1 MIEKVAIAIEIAAK
15 CRPYGLYDYSSY
27 KYIAK
32 AAIEAM
38 REPTEEM
45 IEAIDDSFDWDSSDT
60 NGSWFIKSADPKA
73 AWIAGIDAVLKDSK

>member
-1 MIEKVAIAIEIAAK
+1 
-15 CRPYGLYDYSSY
+15 
-27 KYIAK
+27 
-32 AAIEAM
+32 M